1 MVSRKNKSAG
11 VLAAVVAG
19 LLWCTFVS
27 AKVIDGL
34 FININGNAVT
44 YSEFRQFVA
53 SKLAIHVGDAEDFLR
68 KEQSR
73 EKLKDMTNAFIDV
86 KLIQFEL
93 EKLGDSVQEEE
104 LSEVIE
110 RIVSDSGYSAAEF
123 EMALQREGITMSA
136 YRDNLKREME
146 KSRVIRAVKGKEV
159 LVTDEEAKSFYL
171 ENRERFKR
179 NYSVMLTML
188 SFPLNLPEEK
198 EELIRFREVLSGA
211 DSIVDH
217 GGSIDEV
224 RDFLTNRGINSDMTD
239 LGPLPLEDMSR
250 EIRTEITGLALGETS
265 RSTIM
270 KDRVVFVKLT
280 ERAGGEFVPFDEV
293 KGSIREELVGKRS
306 IRAIREIIQELRS
319 SSYIEVHL

>member
-1 MVSRKNKSAG
+1 MMNRKNRTAG
-11 VLAAVVAG
+11 VLAAVVAS
-19 LLWCTFVS
+19 LLWCSFVS

-44 YSEFRQFVA
+44 YSEFREFVA
-53 SKLAIHVGDAEDFLR
+53 SRLTISVGDAEDFLR

-93 EKLGDSVQEEE
+93 EKLGDSVKEEE

-123 EMALQREGITMSA
+123 EMALQREGITMGA

-171 ENRERFKR
+171 ENRERFKK

-188 SFPLNLPEEK
+188 SFPLILPEEK
-198 EELIRFREVLSGA
+198 EELIRFREVISGA
-211 DSIVDH
+211 DSIVDN

-224 RDFLTNRGINSDMTD
+224 RDYLTNRGINGDMTD
-239 LGPLPLEDMSR
+239 LGPLPVEDMSR

-293 KGSIREELVGKRS
+293 KGPIKEELVGKRS
-306 IRAIREIIQELRS
+306 IRAIREIMQELRS